1 MQPQGYAAYQHSIAH
16 TPKRKDEL
24 LLMVYES
31 ALRFVELAKQKLRD
45 QDIAA
50 KGQYISKTL
59 AIVTEL
65 DCALD
70 HDIGGTIPTEL
81 SRLYQYI
88 SSCLTRANMYNDSTG
103 LDEAEA
109 VLRQLQEAFTMAVQS
124 TVEALPAQTTSPQ
137 TTKTKGVNIAV

>member
-1 MQPQGYAAYQHSIAH
+1 MQPQGYAAYQHSIAN

-24 LLMVYES
+24 LLMLYEG
-31 ALRFVELAKQKLRD
+31 ALRFVALAKRKLIE

-70 HDIGGTIPTEL
+70 HDIGGDISTEL
-81 SRLYQYI
+81 SRLYQYVI
-88 SSCLTRANMYNDSTG
+88 GCLTRANMNNDSTG
-103 LDEAEA
+103 LDEVEA
-109 VLRQLQEAFTMAVQS
+109 LLRQLQEAFTMAVKSEAESLPIQS
-124 TVEALPAQTTSPQ
+124 TSPQ